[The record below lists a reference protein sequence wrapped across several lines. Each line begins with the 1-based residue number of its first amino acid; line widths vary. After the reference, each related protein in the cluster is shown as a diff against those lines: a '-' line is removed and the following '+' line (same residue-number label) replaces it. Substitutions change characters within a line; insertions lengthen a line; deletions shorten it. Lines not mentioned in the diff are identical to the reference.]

1 MALTSLCYIGNPS
14 FPGQPMLALA
24 GSEGTLP
31 ADVKADGVI
40 ATGWETP
47 EGKDVCFMFEGDGA
61 YPTVGCI

>member
-1 MALTSLCYIGNPS
+1 
-14 FPGQPMLALA
+14 MLALA

-61 YPTVGCI
+61 YPTVVCI